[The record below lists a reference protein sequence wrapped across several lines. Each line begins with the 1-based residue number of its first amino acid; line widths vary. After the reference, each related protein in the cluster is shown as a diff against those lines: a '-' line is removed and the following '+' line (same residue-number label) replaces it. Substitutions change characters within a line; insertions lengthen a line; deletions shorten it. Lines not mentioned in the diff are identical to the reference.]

1 MPKKS
6 VREMTMLERMRY
18 SLSSRVFRA
27 VLLGTVLLGVVCL
40 LIGLSLY
47 TIAVAGQNISTA
59 FNLSRNASAILR
71 KTADTETLSREVM
84 TRYRSLSEEERADP
98 SSENYQAVFADLTER
113 EDYKTILSVLS
124 DFKNTI
130 SVHNIILR
138 SNQSEYFCIY
148 ERSSV
153 NLSLGV
159 VLYLLRI

>member
-1 MPKKS
+1 MPRKS

-27 VLLGTVLLGVVCL
+27 VLLGTVLLGV
-40 LIGLSLY
+40 GLSLY

-98 SSENYQAVFADLTER
+98 SSATYRAVFADLTER
-113 EDYKTILSVLS
+113 EDYKTIFSVLT
-124 DFKNTI
+124 DFKESTG
-130 SVHNIILR
+130 SYMPVTK
-138 SNQSEYFCIY
+138 IY
-148 ERSSV
+148 IDGSAELGAIGDYPVSIK
-153 NLSLGV
+153 LS
-159 VLYLLRI
+159 